1 VGGADRSGGEA
12 WACKTNRKSKIL
24 IARTLPHTT
33 PLPYHTVGSKKGKG
47 GGKVGK
53 GGAAKPTRDGPAA
66 TGPPKG
72 GKRSGSKPAQK
83 SSGVKRA
90 GAGKGGEEE
99 EDDEEALAQREERD
113 GIEKMDVDDFM
124 KSGMFGGEDGGESA
138 EEEEDAEEEEG
149 GLEGGEESDD
159 DDQEE
164 MEEGDDEEM
173 KEEEGEEADEE
184 EDMLEDEVKQHKAEL
199 ERLKAKDP
207 DFFKFLEKN
216 DGNLL
221 SFGQDEEEGEDE
233 EEDDEGEEE
242 EEEKEGEEEDEEP
255 TAPTTMEEEA
265 GGPKELT
272 LALLKTIEHAALEQH
287 SLKGLRKLVLAFKAA
302 SHMAD
307 ESSRHG
313 PSQQAYNIASSSV
326 FDRLLVT
333 CLTSLPEAFGH
344 HLFQNPDYSSVDPA
358 PFAKLGSIPAFRS
371 LRPMVYRTLKALHY
385 LLGQVTESSLLSF
398 LLSRLERFLPFLIPF
413 PRLAKFYLKTFLS
426 LWATSEALD
435 VKLSSFLR
443 IRQAATVLPFPFL
456 EHCLKGT
463 YLSYARNAKFVT
475 ETSLPGLTLM
485 GNCLVELYGL
495 DMTSAY
501 QHAFVYLRQL
511 ALHLRAAYTK
521 KTPEALQK
529 VYCWQFLNCCK
540 VWVAVLTAY
549 PSLPPSSS
557 SSSSEQQQQQL
568 RELVFPLAQILI
580 GMIKLAPSARH
591 YPLALHA
598 LTLLQRL
605 AARAH
610 VFIPCASSCLD
621 MLENPAFQKKGKPTT
636 DPPPSLLLALKLTG
650 KSGIEFKNVQ
660 ESLVNECM
668 DVLTQELLI
677 YRYTIALPEYVFPI
691 KERVKKWAKNTKN
704 ARWRALARGV
714 VDECEKWGKWVE
726 KERTRRELAPTDK
739 GSFEALFPQ
748 GGGREGGREGGEM
761 DAGGRLKLF
770 LGAKAVREGLG
781 GEEAM
786 LAQQQQEQQQQK
798 QQQQQKLKGGKKG
811 KAAVVEEEEQEEEQ
825 EQAEKK
831 IGKKGAKKQQK
842 QQQQQQQKGVPVE
855 RMEDEVGALGEWSDE
870 DVEEGEEEGEGLS
883 ADDSE

>member
-1 VGGADRSGGEA
+1 
-12 WACKTNRKSKIL
+12 
-24 IARTLPHTT
+24 
-33 PLPYHTVGSKKGKG
+33 VGSKKGKG
-47 GGKVGK
+47 GGMVGK
-53 GGAAKPTRDGPAA
+53 GGTAKAIRDGPAA
-66 TGPPKG
+66 TGHSKG
-72 GKRSGSKPAQK
+72 GKRGGSKPLQK
-83 SSGVKRA
+83 SSGMKRP
-90 GAGKGGEEE
+90 GADKGGVDE
-99 EDDEEALAQREERD
+99 EDDKEALAEREDRD
-113 GIEKMDVDDFM
+113 GIEEMDVDDFM
-124 KSGMFGGEDGGESA
+124 KSGMFGGEDGEDSA
-138 EEEEDAEEEEG
+138 EEEEEEEEEDDEEEEKWGSEQGEDDNDDEGKMDQDDAEE
-149 GLEGGEESDD
+149 
-159 DDQEE
+159 
-164 MEEGDDEEM
+164 
-173 KEEEGEEADEE
+173 DEE
-184 EDMLEDEVKQHKAEL
+184 EQEEVDEEEKMLEDEVKQHKAEL

-221 SFGQDEEEGEDE
+221 SFGQNDEEDKE
-233 EEDDEGEEE
+233 EEANAGGDDD
-242 EEEKEGEEEDEEP
+242 EGEEEDEEEGD
-255 TAPTTMEEEA
+255 PTTPTTIEEDV
-265 GGPKELT
+265 GVPKELT

-302 SHMAD
+302 SHVAD

-313 PSQQAYNIASSSV
+313 PSQQAYTIASSSV

-344 HLFQNPDYSSVDPA
+344 HLFQNPDYSAVDPA

-371 LRPMVYRTLKALHY
+371 LRPMTYRSLKALHY
-385 LLGQVTESSLLSF
+385 LLGQVTEASLLSF

-413 PRLAKFYLKTFLS
+413 PRLAKFYLRTLLS

-456 EHCLKGT
+456 EDCLKGI
-463 YLSYARNAKFVT
+463 YLAYARNAKFVT

-485 GNCLVELYGL
+485 GNCVVELYGL

-521 KTPEALQK
+521 KTAEALQK

-557 SSSSEQQQQQL
+557 SSSSEQQQQEL
-568 RELVFPLAQILI
+568 RELIFPLAQILI

-610 VFIPCASSCLD
+610 VFIPCASFCLD
-621 MLENPAFQKKGKPTT
+621 MLENPAFHKKAKPTT
-636 DPPPSLLLALKLTG
+636 DPPPSLLLLLKLTG

-660 ESLVNECM
+660 ESLVTECM
-668 DVLTQELLI
+668 DVLTQEILI

-691 KERVKKWAKNTKN
+691 KERLKRWAKKSTHQN
-704 ARWRALARGV
+704 ARWRALARGI
-714 VDECEKWGKWVE
+714 VDECEKRGKWVE
-726 KERTRRELAPTDK
+726 KERMRREIAPTDK
-739 GSFEALFPQ
+739 TSFEALFPQ
-748 GGGREGGREGGEM
+748 GAGREGGEM
-761 DAGGRLKLF
+761 DAGGRLKASLD
-770 LGAKAVREGLG
+770 AKALREGLG
-781 GEEAM
+781 GEDAM
-786 LAQQQQEQQQQK
+786 LVQQQQRQQQQAQK
-798 QQQQQKLKGGKKG
+798 QQLQHKEKGRKKVKTGLAEGEDEAEKNVGKKG
-811 KAAVVEEEEQEEEQ
+811 D
-825 EQAEKK
+825 
-831 IGKKGAKKQQK
+831 KKGGEKQH
-842 QQQQQQQKGVPVE
+842 QQQQQQQGVPVE
-855 RMEDEVGALGEWSDE
+855 RMEDEIGALGEWSDDDE
-870 DVEEGEEEGEGLS
+870 DEDEDEEEEPSEG
-883 ADDSE
+883 DSE